1 VPKANIFIASGE
13 CDNYSALNWH
23 NADQAALDDS
33 SSKRG
38 GTMQGIL
45 GYVRKYKPV
54 IFASENVRKMAG
66 TQVKD
71 GDLAK
76 VVKILNGFGQLC
88 YVA

>member
-1 VPKANIFIASGE
+1 
-13 CDNYSALNWH
+13 
-23 NADQAALDDS
+23 
-33 SSKRG
+33 
-38 GTMQGIL
+38 MQGIL

-66 TQVKD
+66 SQVKD
-71 GDLAK
+71 SDLAK

>member
-1 VPKANIFIASGE
+1 
-13 CDNYSALNWH
+13 
-23 NADQAALDDS
+23 
-33 SSKRG
+33 
-38 GTMQGIL
+38 MQGIL
-45 GYVRKYKPV
+45 GHVRKYKPV